1 MWIQK
6 AKGTPIAVA
15 AERLK
20 LSIRKGRSLSP
31 CPACGEQNRGSGD
44 KRGPVGGNTSDTAWR
59 CHVCGKRGDVVD
71 LVSYAISGG
80 KLRDINK
87 DKQRKVYA
95 WFEGTG
101 FSEKYKDF
109 KPKITKPKRPE
120 VSEVA
125 SLWRAAKPLN
135 QMNCCKEDVM
145 VSGFLKERKFDIDL
159 LAQTG
164 IVKALPTRTQY
175 QWPAWWPSIWSP
187 VWRLATPAF
196 EITGKV
202 ASLHARAVVQSKSS
216 PKSRWPKGCEA
227 SGLLLGNQTGI
238 RLLRGTLEEEI
249 EALLICEG
257 ITDLFRASSA
267 AIHERMNVAVLS
279 GTSGSFAKLSSAR
292 IPEGLSVIVCT
303 DPDEA
308 GDNYAK
314 DIFKSLSP
322 RPIFRMKL
330 EK

>member
-44 KRGPVGGNTSDTAWR
+44 KRGPVGVNTSDTAWR

-135 QMNCCKEDVM
+135 QMN
-145 VSGFLKERKFDIDL
+145 GRH
-159 LAQTG
+159 G
-164 IVKALPTRTQY
+164 
-175 QWPAWWPSIWSP
+175 
-187 VWRLATPAF
+187 
-196 EITGKV
+196 
-202 ASLHARAVVQSKSS
+202 
-216 PKSRWPKGCEA
+216 
-227 SGLLLGNQTGI
+227 
-238 RLLRGTLEEEI
+238 
-249 EALLICEG
+249 
-257 ITDLFRASSA
+257 
-267 AIHERMNVAVLS
+267 
-279 GTSGSFAKLSSAR
+279 AR
-292 IPEGLSVIVCT
+292 IPERKKVRHRPTGSDRHRESIANPQPIPVACLVAIHMVSSLASCYSSIR
-303 DPDEA
+303 
-308 GDNYAK
+308 DNRK
-314 DIFKSLSP
+314 GCKPTRKSRGP
-322 RPIFRMKL
+322 KQVKP
-330 EK
+330 EE